1 MAETTKRYAVVTG
14 SYRGVGFG
22 IVKLLASEG
31 ITVVLTSRDEK
42 RGLERMEKL
51 KEEEDSTLSQNIVL
65 HQLDVTDPASISS
78 LADFIKSKFG
88 KLDILVNNA
97 CCGGVRIVGNPSPF
111 PNESP
116 DPMYVDWSKIIETYE
131 LAEECIDTNYYGA
144 KRMVEALIPLLQLSD
159 SPRIVNVS
167 SIGGMLQY
175 MTNTWALEIFGDVE
189 NLTEER
195 VEDVLRVFLKDFEN
209 GLPKINGWPV
219 RPSAAKISKTALNAY
234 TRILANKY
242 PTNFCINCVCPG
254 PVKTDRSFYPLK
266 RTIEEG
272 AQGPV
277 KLALLP
283 NGGPSGLFFTEKGL
297 STF

>member
-1 MAETTKRYAVVTG
+1 MAESTKRYAVVTG
-14 SYRGVGFG
+14 SYRGVGLG
-22 IVKLLASEG
+22 IVKLLASEE

-42 RGLERMEKL
+42 RGLETMEKL
-51 KEEEDSTLSQNIVL
+51 KEEYSTLSQNIVF
-65 HQLDVTDPASISS
+65 HQLDVTDPASIAS

-97 CCGGVRIVGNPSPF
+97 FCSGGKVIGNPI
-111 PNESP
+111 P
-116 DPMYVDWSKIIETYE
+116 DPNTLPDAWYIDSSKIIETHE
-131 LAEECIDTNYYGA
+131 LAEECIETNYYGA
-144 KRMVEALIPLLQLSD
+144 KRMVEALIPLLRLSD

-167 SIGGMLQY
+167 SIGGQLQY
-175 MTNTWALEIFGDVE
+175 MTNKWALEIFRDIE

-195 VEDVLRVFLKDFEN
+195 VEDVLREFLKDFEN
-209 GLPKINGWPV
+209 GVIEINGWPV
-219 RPSAAKISKTALNAY
+219 RPSAAKISKAALNAY
-234 TRILANKY
+234 TRILANNY

-254 PVKTDRSFYPLK
+254 PVKTDRSLHPVN